1 MAANAAKSA
10 ASAQF
15 SRPGDLVSVRW
26 GEGAGK
32 QFEAV
37 VGEVS
42 ERGVRCTFDGPRE
55 NDPLNG
61 CAVWLA
67 ASAVSALKTPIARAA
82 HLAVGRTITARN
94 PASVDEAWEPATVKA
109 VRQGLKRGAPG
120 LRVQAHFAS
129 CDLTVW
135 LRMGD
140 IAEPEPEPEP
150 EPEADE
156 EPLAT
161 QVPSGTNVH
170 GMQPGDE
177 VWHVDAN
184 GENRVRAEVL
194 RVWPQPVIRVDDL
207 EEGTRSKTTS
217 WDRLMPILD
226 QPEAGPPTPSSVG
239 SAAAAAADAD
249 EEEEVME
256 VEAAT
261 MCRRR
266 STTWRTSRAA
276 TTRPPRMTR
285 WWCGGARRAGGGA
298 RGQVARRKAVLGAV

>member
-1 MAANAAKSA
+1 MAASAAKSSA

-15 SRPGDLVSVRW
+15 SPAAGDLVSVRW
-26 GEGAGK
+26 GEANK

-150 EPEADE
+150 EADE

-207 EEGTRSKTTS
+207 EEGTRSKTTATEGS
-217 WDRLMPILD
+217 RGSSNSSAKRTDR
-226 QPEAGPPTPSSVG
+226 
-239 SAAAAAADAD
+239 
-249 EEEEVME
+249 
-256 VEAAT
+256 AT
-261 MCRRR
+261 SHGYRIGRR
-266 STTWRTSRAA
+266 
-276 TTRPPRMTR
+276 
-285 WWCGGARRAGGGA
+285 GARKR
-298 RGQVARRKAVLGAV
+298 

>member
-1 MAANAAKSA
+1 M
-10 ASAQF
+10 
-15 SRPGDLVSVRW
+15 
-26 GEGAGK
+26 
-32 QFEAV
+32 
-37 VGEVS
+37 
-42 ERGVRCTFDGPRE
+42 
-55 NDPLNG
+55 
-61 CAVWLA
+61 
-67 ASAVSALKTPIARAA
+67 SALKTPIARAA

-120 LRVQAHFAS
+120 LRVQAHFSS

-217 WDRLMPILD
+217 WDRLVPILE
-226 QPEAGPPTPSSVG
+226 EAGERP
-239 SAAAAAADAD
+239 ADAI
-249 EEEEVME
+249 VGGLG
-256 VEAAT
+256 
-261 MCRRR
+261 RRR
-266 STTWRTSRAA
+266 RRRAA
-276 TTRPPRMTR
+276 GR
-285 WWCGGARRAGGGA
+285 GGGGDGGGGQRRRRRRHRR
-298 RGQVARRKAVLGAV
+298 RGGRVEQRRRGRRE